1 MRKTRENSASRA
13 KKKRSIKID
22 FSSVSDKYNS
32 FHWELLASFKVDLSQ
47 VYINLIS
54 DVIVSNLSLN
64 SLLSCRLEN
73 EFPSKMKPHPSDP
86 YQFAYSLIKTVSGN

>member
-13 KKKRSIKID
+13 KKRRSIKID

-47 VYINLIS
+47 VYMIFIS
-54 DVIVSNLSLN
+54 DLIVSNLSLN
-64 SLLSCRLEN
+64 SLLNCRFD
-73 EFPSKMKPHPSDP
+73 EFSSTTKLHPSD
-86 YQFAYSLIKTVSGN
+86 L